1 MDMGNMASM
10 KFKLDLEGLGSAT
23 TDFAKLSRVTKIYD
37 SEIANAKAGI
47 KKFEENLDA
56 MKKVADAT
64 TKKLEVQKLT
74 VKQMEEEYADLVRT
88 KGEDDAETQKLL
100 TRYNRQVAQM
110 KKTEMG
116 LQNLNGKIKEQGS
129 AYVEVSKEADK
140 AIKGIEQDLKVL
152 NSQYGKTTD
161 GINDLKQESEKLNKT
176 LELQGKVSEQ
186 LKRKYEALKT
196 EKGEDNRA
204 TKDALIAYN
213 QSIQTMKKTETALDG
228 VKVKIKEQ
236 GSEFTKASKEAK
248 DSLDGIEQDLRV
260 LASEYNKTS
269 ASMSKMG
276 SNSEDLYQQ
285 SQHMEKQ
292 LQLEE
297 KAVQALRRKYEA
309 SAREKGEDA
318 KETKEAYIQ
327 LNEYIARMNK
337 TERALNSLNH
347 KIDDSKGSFRLFG
360 REVHIAGGKLDEF
373 KERAGDIHSSMQAG
387 MVAGLAAGGA
397 ASVKAAVDINSSQ
410 KRIQSQLGLT
420 AKSTKELNKI
430 TTDLW
435 KKGYGENMDEVRN
448 GLIQTRQNIKDLNN
462 DELKQV
468 TQDALVLADVFES
481 DVNEVTRAGGNVMR
495 GFGED
500 AKHSFDL
507 MAWGA
512 QNGLNFSNEMFDNL
526 SEYAPLYKRMG
537 FSADEYFQLLAK
549 GAKSGVYNLDY
560 INDAMKE
567 FQIRITDES
576 KATYGAFDG
585 LSKGTKQLWKDFK
598 DGKATVKEVHNAVID
613 DLKNM
618 DNQVDANN
626 LGVQLYGT
634 KFEDLEK
641 DSMYA
646 LGNIDGKIKDVDGS
660 MQRASAVTE
669 SVGQRAKAAF
679 REFMSA
685 IAPLGT
691 RLLDIADRWM
701 PKIETGIKNVTT
713 AFDKMSPS
721 AQDATIAVSG
731 FVGAGVGIAGMVG
744 GIGGVGRAFAL
755 LSNPIGLTALAIAAV
770 GVEGAL
776 VYKNWYALKDL
787 MKDHPLL
794 GLAIKL
800 TPVQGQFIELVGSI
814 REFRDEMNKSAIDT
828 GLNSDKISAGTKKA
842 VQAYMDM
849 DNKAYASMV
858 NLSARGGIVTDEFA
872 KKQISQ
878 YEAMAAKIQSSMDTD
893 HAKRIEKTKA
903 LFATNTA
910 LSDEEKAV
918 ALKKMDDDH
927 FNKKLRLEEYVRKV
941 SEIEN
946 RASKEKRDL
955 TESEKRTVNGIREN
969 MRVEAVKTLSKSEAE
984 QKMILGRLKNDA
996 SKLSAEQAANVVKSS
1011 ATQRDKTV
1019 KQADEQYQKQKKKYE
1034 YLRDVTGT
1042 ITAEQAR
1049 RSIANAKEQRDQT
1062 VRKAEQ
1068 MHESVVEEAQKQA
1081 QGHIDAVNWETGEVK
1096 TGWDDM
1102 YDKVLKVYNNIL
1114 EFFGKDPKKKKS
1126 TESTKFKKD
1135 TGKRSAGT
1143 VKSGGAVEKQ
1153 YAIGTPNGSHP
1164 GGLARVGEVG
1174 EELAYIPGR
1183 GVGLVGV
1190 GGEQVLD
1197 LPKGTSVLPHHHTKN
1212 LLKRYGFS
1220 GKMPAYKNGTKDSV
1234 FDMAMKGAE
1243 HLWDSGMEKLGVTD
1257 KLIPDWF
1264 NKISGSPLG
1273 LMRDIAVD
1281 SVQALIDDFLGA
1293 FGGGG
1298 GSSSVASYYL
1308 DNFRVSTPFSPG
1320 KGLNDG
1326 WHPGGHK
1333 GIDLA
1338 RKGQK
1343 SIMGMSIKS
1352 LTDGVVSQV
1361 LVNNPTAGNGVRIKS
1376 GNRVF
1381 SYIHMQ
1387 EPPPVKTGQKISM
1400 GQLIGRIGSTGRSS
1414 GAHLD
1419 LKVTENGRY
1428 IDPLKVL
1435 KQMAEEGGEGG
1446 YSGGGNYKGQFSSI
1460 INAAGKKYGVSPA
1473 LIAGIIQQESRF
1485 NPNAR
1490 SGVGATGLMQLMPAT
1505 ARSMGVKNPRDP
1517 YQNIM
1522 GGTRYIKDMLRLN
1535 NGNLALALASY
1546 NAGYGNVKKYHGI
1559 PPFRETQNYV
1569 RIVQANYNR
1578 FKKQGLGGYATG
1590 GKITDHQVAQLGEN
1604 GFDEYVLTTEP
1615 RYRNKNLALLA
1626 EVSERLGA
1634 YSPIPKVPKTSNV
1647 SNNII
1652 NNNTTNNS
1660 SSAQQQ
1666 PSINYSPTIN
1676 FTYTG
1681 SPDMESMKLAYENL
1695 KKLMKEDMEKAN
1707 RPKGIKLTGGLI

>member
-37 SEIANAKAGI
+37 SEIAKAKAGV
-47 KKFEENLDA
+47 KKFEQNLDA
-56 MKKVADAT
+56 MKEVADAT

-88 KGEDDAETQKLL
+88 KGEDDVETQKLL

-116 LQNLNGKIKEQGS
+116 LQNLNGKIKEQSS

-152 NSQYGKTTD
+152 NSQYSKTTD

-176 LELQGKVSEQ
+176 LDLQGKVSDQ
-186 LKRKYEALKT
+186 LKRKYEALKS
-196 EKGEDNRA
+196 EKGEDNKA

-213 QSIQTMKKTETALDG
+213 ESIQTMKKTETALDG

-236 GSEFTKASKEAK
+236 GSEFNKASKEAK
-248 DSLDGIEQDLRV
+248 DSLDSIEQDLKV
-260 LASEYNKTS
+260 LASEYGKTS

-276 SNSEDLYQQ
+276 ANSEDLFQQ
-285 SQHMEKQ
+285 SMHMEKQ
-292 LQLEE
+292 LRLEE
-297 KAVQALRRKYEA
+297 KAVQALQRKYEA

-327 LNEYIARMNK
+327 LNEYIAKMNK
-337 TERALNSLNH
+337 TSNTLNSLNH
-347 KIDDSKGSFRLFG
+347 KIDESKGSFRLFG

-373 KERAGDIHSSMQAG
+373 KERAGDINASMKAG

-410 KRIQSQLGLT
+410 KRIQAQLGLT
-420 AKSTKELNKI
+420 GENAKELNNI

-435 KKGYGENMDEVRN
+435 KKGFGENMDEVRN
-448 GLIQTRQNIKDLNN
+448 GLIQTRQNIQGLNN
-462 DELKQV
+462 GELKKV
-468 TQDALVLADVFES
+468 TQDALVLADVFEA
-481 DVNEVTRAGGNVMR
+481 DVNEVTRAGGNVMK
-495 GFGED
+495 GFGVDSEK
-500 AKHSFDL
+500 AFDL

-512 QNGLNFSNEMFDNL
+512 QKGLNFSNEMFDNL

-537 FSADEYFQLLAK
+537 FSADEYFQLLAQ
-549 GAKSGVYNLDY
+549 GAQSGVYNLDY

-567 FQIRITDES
+567 FQIRLTD
-576 KATYGAFDG
+576 G
-585 LSKGTKQLWKDFK
+585 SKGTSDSFALMSKSTQNLFKQFK
-598 DGKATVKEVHNAVID
+598 AGKITVKDMHNAV
-613 DLKNM
+613 LEELQGM
-618 DNQVDANN
+618 DNQVQANII
-626 LGVQLYGT
+626 GVGLYGT
-634 KFEDLEK
+634 KWEDMEK
-641 DSMYA
+641 DTMYA
-646 LGNIDGKIKDVDGS
+646 LGNIDGKIKGVDGS
-660 MQRASAVTE
+660 MKNASAVTE
-669 SVGQRAKAAF
+669 SLGQRAKAAF
-679 REFMSA
+679 REFMAA

-701 PKIETGIKNVTT
+701 PKIETGINNVTG

-721 AQDATIAVSG
+721 AQDATLAVAG

-744 GIGGVGRAFAL
+744 GIGGIGSAFAL
-755 LSNPIGLTALAIAAV
+755 LSNPIGLTALAIA
-770 GVEGAL
+770 GVTAEGVL

-814 REFRDEMNKSAIDT
+814 REFRDQMNKSAIDT
-828 GLNSDKISAGTKKA
+828 GLNSDKISEGTKKA
-842 VQAYMDM
+842 INAYMDM

-858 NLSARGGIVTDEFA
+858 NLSARGGIVTQEFA
-872 KKQISQ
+872 DSQIAQ
-878 YEAMAAKIQSSMDTD
+878 YEAMASKIQASMDTD

-910 LSDEEKAV
+910 LSDEEKEL

-927 FNKKLRLEEYVRKV
+927 AIKKMRLEEYVAKI

-955 TESEKRTVNGIREN
+955 TESEKRTINGIREN
-969 MRVEAVKTLSKSEAE
+969 MRVEAVKTLSKSEEE
-984 QKMILGRLKNDA
+984 QIMILGRLKNDA
-996 SKLSAEQAANVVKSS
+996 SKLSAQQAADVVKSS

-1068 MHESVVEEAQKQA
+1068 MHEDVVEEAQLQA
-1081 QGHIDAVNWETGEVK
+1081 QGHIDAVNWESGEVK
-1096 TGWDDM
+1096 DGWDEM
-1102 YDKVLKVYNNIL
+1102 YDKVHAVYNNIL

-1126 TESTKFKKD
+1126 TGSTKFKKD

-1143 VKSGGAVEKQ
+1143 VTKGGAVEKQ

-1174 EELAYIPGR
+1174 EELAYIPGH
-1183 GVGLVGV
+1183 GVGLLGV
-1190 GGEQVLD
+1190 GGEQVVD

-1212 LLKRYGFS
+1212 LLKRYGFG
-1220 GKMPAYKNGTKDSV
+1220 GKMPAYKEGTKDSV
-1234 FDMAMKGAE
+1234 FDMAMKGADY
-1243 HLWDSGMEKLGVTD
+1243 LWDNGMKKLGVTD

-1264 NKISGSPLG
+1264 NNISGSPLG

-1298 GSSSVASYYL
+1298 SSSVASYYL
-1308 DNFRVSTPFSPG
+1308 DNFRVSTPFSPN

-1326 WHPGGHK
+1326 WHSGGHK

-1343 SIMGMSIKS
+1343 SIMGMAIKS

-1387 EPPPVKTGQKISM
+1387 DPPPVKTGQKISM

-1435 KQMAEEGGEGG
+1435 RQMAEEGGEGG
-1446 YSGGGNYKGQFSSI
+1446 YSGGNYKGQFSSI

-1473 LIAGIIQQESRF
+1473 LIAGIIQQESKF

-1490 SGVGATGLMQLMPAT
+1490 SPVGATGLMQLMPAT
-1505 ARSMGVKNPRDP
+1505 ARGMGVKNPRDP

-1522 GGTRYIKDMLRLN
+1522 GGTRYIKEMLN
-1535 NGNLALALASY
+1535 MFNGNLDKALRGY
-1546 NAGYGNVKKYHGI
+1546 NAGPGNVLNGRAYKLK
-1559 PPFRETQNYV
+1559 ETNNYV
-1569 RIVQANYNR
+1569 RIVKANYNR
-1578 FKKQGLGGYATG
+1578 FKKSGIGAYATG

-1604 GFDEYVLTTEP
+1604 GYDEYVLTTEP

-1666 PSINYSPTIN
+1666 PTINYSPTIN

-1695 KKLMKEDMEKAN
+1695 RKLMKEEMEKVN
-1707 RPKGIKLTGGLI
+1707 RPKGIKLSGGLF

>member
-37 SEIANAKAGI
+37 SEIAKAKAGI
-47 KKFEENLDA
+47 KKFEQNLDA
-56 MKKVADAT
+56 MKEVADAT

-74 VKQMEEEYADLVRT
+74 LKQMEEEYADLVRT

-129 AYVEVSKEADK
+129 TYVEVSKEADK
-140 AIKGIEQDLKVL
+140 AIKDIEQDLKVL
-152 NSQYGKTTD
+152 NSQYDKTTD

-228 VKVKIKEQ
+228 VKVKIQEQ

-248 DSLDGIEQDLRV
+248 ESLDGIEQDLRV
-260 LASEYNKTS
+260 LASEYGKTS

-276 SNSEDLYQQ
+276 SKSEDLFQQ
-285 SQHMEKQ
+285 SEHLEKQ
-292 LQLEE
+292 LRLEE
-297 KAVQALRRKYEA
+297 KAVQALRSKYEA

-327 LNEYIARMNK
+327 LNEYVAKMNK
-337 TERALNSLNH
+337 TERTLNSLNH
-347 KIDDSKGSFRLFG
+347 KIDDSKGTFRLFG

-373 KERAGDIHSSMQAG
+373 KERAGDIHSSMKAG

-420 AKSTKELNKI
+420 SKATKELNKI

-448 GLIQTRQNIKDLNN
+448 GLVQTRQNIKDLNN

-481 DVNEVTRAGGNVMR
+481 DVNEVTRAGGNVMK
-495 GFGED
+495 GFGID

-512 QNGLNFSNEMFDNL
+512 QKGLNFSNEMFDNL

-537 FSADEYFQLLAK
+537 FSADEYFQLLAQ
-549 GAKSGVYNLDY
+549 GAQSGVYNLDY

-567 FQIRITDES
+567 FQIRISDGS
-576 KATYGAFDG
+576 KSTSDAFS
-585 LSKGTKQLWKDFK
+585 LMSKETNKVWKAYQN
-598 DGKATVKEVHNAVID
+598 GKATVKDVHNTVLKELQGMD
-613 DLKNM
+613 DQVQANM
-618 DNQVDANN
+618 I
-626 LGVQLYGT
+626 GVGVYGT
-634 KFEDLEK
+634 KWEDLEK
-641 DSMYA
+641 DSMFA
-646 LGNIDGKIKDVDGS
+646 LGNIDGKIKGVDGS

-731 FVGAGVGIAGMVG
+731 FVGAGVGIAGMIG
-744 GIGGVGRAFAL
+744 GIGGIGSAFAL

-776 VYKNWYALKDL
+776 VYRNWYALKDL
-787 MKDHPLL
+787 MKDHPFL

-814 REFRDEMNKSAIDT
+814 REFRDQMNKSAIDT
-828 GLNSDKISAGTKKA
+828 GLNSDKISEGTKKA

-878 YEAMAAKIQSSMDTD
+878 YEAMAAKIQTSMDTD

-903 LFATNTA
+903 LFATNGA
-910 LSDEEKAV
+910 LSDEEKEL

-927 FNKKLRLEEYVRKV
+927 ANKKLRLEEYVRKV

-946 RASKEKRDL
+946 RAAKEKRDL

-996 SKLSAEQAANVVKSS
+996 SKLSAEQAANIVKSS

-1081 QGHIDAVNWETGEVK
+1081 QGHIDAVNWETGEVR

-1102 YDKVLKVYNNIL
+1102 YDKVHAVYNNIL

-1126 TESTKFKKD
+1126 TGSTKFKKD
-1135 TGKRSAGT
+1135 TGKRSGGT
-1143 VKSGGAVEKQ
+1143 VTKGGATEKQ

-1174 EELAYIPGR
+1174 EELAYVPGR

-1212 LLKRYGFS
+1212 LLKRYGFG

-1243 HLWDSGMEKLGVTD
+1243 HLWDSGMEKIGATD

-1281 SVQALIDDFLGA
+1281 SVQGLIDDFLGA
-1293 FGGGG
+1293 FGGGDGSFTGIG
-1298 GSSSVASYYL
+1298 GYYL
-1308 DNFRVSTPFSPG
+1308 GAPFRITTRFTPNG
-1320 KGLNDG
+1320 NKNDKV
-1326 WHPGGHK
+1326 HK
-1333 GIDLA
+1333 GGVHRGLDLA
-1338 RKGQK
+1338 ASAGTP
-1343 SIMGMSIKS
+1343 IKS
-1352 LTDGVVSQV
+1352 LTSGTVAEV
-1361 LVNNPTAGNGVRIKS
+1361 LVNNATGGNLARIRSGSDLLSYAHMKS
-1376 GNRVF
+1376 A
-1381 SYIHMQ
+1381 
-1387 EPPPVKTGQKISM
+1387 PLVKVGDAVKEGQV
-1400 GQLIGRIGSTGRSS
+1400 IGYVGSTGFST
-1414 GAHLD
+1414 GNHLD
-1419 LKVTENGRY
+1419 LKIKRNGKY
-1428 IDPLKVL
+1428 IDPLAYLQGK
-1435 KQMAEEGGEGG
+1435 AGGEGG
-1446 YSGGGNYKGQFSSI
+1446 YSGGSYKGQFSSI

-1473 LIAGIIQQESRF
+1473 LIAGIIQQESKF

-1505 ARSMGVKNPRDP
+1505 ARSMGVRNPRDP

-1522 GGTRYIKDMLRLN
+1522 GGTRYIKEMLRLN
-1535 NGNLALALASY
+1535 HGNLPLALASY
-1546 NAGYGNVKKYHGI
+1546 NAGYGNVLKYHGI
-1559 PPFRETQNYV
+1559 PPFKETRNYV

-1604 GFDEYVLTTEP
+1604 GYDEYVLTTEP

-1652 NNNTTNNS
+1652 NNNTTNNA

-1681 SPDMESMKLAYENL
+1681 SPDMKSMKLAYENL